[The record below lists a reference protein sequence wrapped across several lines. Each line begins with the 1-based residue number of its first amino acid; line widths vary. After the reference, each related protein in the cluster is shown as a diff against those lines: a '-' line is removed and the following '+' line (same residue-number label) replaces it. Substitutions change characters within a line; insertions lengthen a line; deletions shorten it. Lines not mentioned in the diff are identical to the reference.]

1 MAVPTPPSGKE
12 WLNKTRR
19 WLALHPNW
27 TLLLVVLAA
36 LGPFLAKP
44 FNIDD
49 PLFIWTARQI
59 HVHPGNPYGFA
70 VNWYGIV
77 EPMWNVTGN
86 PPLAGYYLVLAAG
99 IFGWSEIA
107 LHFAFLLFA
116 VAVILGIHRLARNF
130 CSRPALAA
138 LATLFTPVFLISSTT
153 VMCDVMMLAFW
164 VWAVA
169 LWVEG
174 MERDDFWR
182 LGGAGLLVALA
193 ALTKYFGACL
203 IPLLAAYGVIE
214 KRRLGRWAACL
225 LIPLT
230 ALCAYQWIT
239 RALYGYALLSEATDY
254 ARYAKGFLGGAG
266 INSGL
271 TALTFTGGCLAV
283 VVFFAPLLWRAR
295 VLVAF
300 AGGTVL
306 TVVALSLGGI
316 MLKNYGWLQGLGRAL
331 VELQI
336 IFWTIGGLC
345 VLALAVADVLGRR
358 DAHSWLLVLWVWGTF
373 SFAAFFNW
381 TVNGR
386 SILPM
391 APAVGILIARRLEQ
405 KVLTG
410 RKTWSRSVIICLAA
424 SAALALLVT
433 RADFSLATAVR
444 RSAQQVCAKYGSS
457 GKTLWYQGHWGFQYY
472 LEALGA
478 SALDIK
484 HSRPKAGENL
494 ALPLNNTS
502 LFPPKPETASVG
514 EVIVI
519 PGPWLLTTWSGG
531 AGAGFYA
538 ATRGPLP
545 FAFNHVPPEDVVMYD
560 CLPAPL
566 KK

>member
-1 MAVPTPPSGKE
+1 MAVPTPPPGKE
-12 WLNKTRR
+12 WLNKISR
-19 WLALHPNW
+19 WFVLHPYW
-27 TLLLVVLAA
+27 ALMLVVLAA

-59 HVHPGNPYGFA
+59 QAHPGNPYGFT
-70 VNWYGIV
+70 VNWYGSV
-77 EPMWNVTGN
+77 DPMWNVTAN
-86 PPLAGYYLVLAAG
+86 PPLAGYYLALAAG

-107 LHFAFLLFA
+107 LHFAFLPFA
-116 VAVILGIHRLARNF
+116 VAVILGTHRLARNF

-138 LATLFTPVFLISSTT
+138 LTTLFTPVFLISSTT

-164 VWAVA
+164 IWAVA

-174 MERDDFWR
+174 MERDDVWR

-193 ALTKYFGACL
+193 ALTKYYGVCL
-203 IPLLAAYGVIE
+203 IPLLAAYGLME
-214 KRRLGRWAACL
+214 KRRWGRWAAGL

-230 ALCAYQWIT
+230 ALCAYQWVT

-254 ARYAKGFLGGAG
+254 AKFAKGFFGEAG

-283 VVFFAPLLWRAR
+283 VIFFAPLLWRAR
-295 VLVAF
+295 VLAAF
-300 AGGTVL
+300 AGVTIL

-316 MLKNYGWLQGLGRAL
+316 LLRNFNWLQGLGLAL

-336 IFWTIGGLC
+336 IVWTIGGLG

-358 DAHSWLLVLWVWGTF
+358 DARSWLLGLWVWGTF
-373 SFAAFFNW
+373 LFAALFNW

-386 SILPM
+386 SLLPL

-405 KVLTG
+405 TALSG
-410 RKTWSRSVIICLAA
+410 RKTWPRRVMICLAA
-424 SAALALLVT
+424 GAALALLVT
-433 RADFSLATAVR
+433 RADFSLATAAR
-444 RSAQQVCAKYGSS
+444 QSAQQVCARYGSS

-472 LEALGA
+472 MEALGA
-478 SALDIK
+478 TALDIK
-484 HSRPKAGENL
+484 HSRPRAGENL
-494 ALPLNNTS
+494 VLPLNNTS
-502 LFPPKPETASVG
+502 LFPPKPETASLR
-514 EVIVI
+514 EVIVV
-519 PGPWLLTTWSGG
+519 PGPRLLTTWSGG

-545 FAFNHVPPEDVVMYD
+545 FAFNHVPPEDVAIYD
-560 CLPAPL
+560 CLPAPS